1 MRLRIGSRIRQNSG
15 KCPNSGEFGTPTRV
29 LPPNIS
35 SMFHFALTAAILYDK
50 IRLNFYY
57 LKTRR
62 EKMSANL
69 VTAEI
74 KAYVDALSSKQKVQL
89 VADLIDYVWQKIKP
103 DELNWER
110 FYEELEMIGINI
122 NESPS
127 VYPPDKII
135 MGAGGAR
142 VERI

>member
-1 MRLRIGSRIRQNSG
+1 
-15 KCPNSGEFGTPTRV
+15 
-29 LPPNIS
+29 
-35 SMFHFALTAAILYDK
+35 
-50 IRLNFYY
+50 
-57 LKTRR
+57 
-62 EKMSANL
+62 MSANL

-135 MGAGGAR
+135 VGAGGTR
-142 VERI
+142 VEGYDDV